1 MCQGAPPPSAAP
13 APVVTSVTSVM
24 TPSLLTAD
32 NCTCVAISL
41 CRPGDQAVN
50 YGQGQIDLRK
60 DNN

>member
-13 APVVTSVTSVM
+13 MVTSVTTV
-24 TPSLLTAD
+24 TPPSLLTAD